1 MDAAA
6 GTAGGRDGRVY
17 PRHPRHPLR
26 RQGPAATAGGHRQGS
41 ASDLIQAKELAHP
54 VRLARGLF
62 YGWWLAVIGAVI
74 MIIGTVPLF
83 QALSLWMP
91 VLQGQFG
98 WTTTQ
103 LSWAFTLTRVEGTV
117 MGPIAGWGVD
127 KLGPRKMVAIGL
139 LVFAVGFLLFSR
151 TANLWMFYLSFVVV
165 SLGAGLGSWL
175 PANTALNNWFRQR
188 RSTAMSI
195 PMLGFGIG
203 GVVIVPLM
211 AWMMGW
217 DAQTAAEI
225 PGRLGW
231 QNTALVVGAV
241 GLIAAVPLAW
251 LVRNRPEDY
260 GQHPDG
266 IDPSIDRATGGSAG
280 NAGGRRRASGGGAG
294 GGAVAIAPEYTWQ
307 EAIRTRAFWL
317 ITMGHASSSI
327 IIISVMTYLG
337 LVMVERG
344 FTLVEVGLVIA
355 VQTAVSTAFMVI
367 GGIVGDRIPIRIA
380 IFGFSFLQSIAIGV
394 LLFAETLP
402 LFFLF
407 AVLMGVGFG
416 GRTPLTTSIRGAYFG
431 RSSFA
436 RITGISMIPM
446 NIMFIVVVP
455 YIAWMRDNVTGDYT
469 LPFATIAAV
478 SAVGSV
484 MFLLLGNP
492 RPSPAQRRQADVR
505 RLVTRGGA
513 GGAD

>member
-1 MDAAA
+1 M
-6 GTAGGRDGRVY
+6 
-17 PRHPRHPLR
+17 
-26 RQGPAATAGGHRQGS
+26 
-41 ASDLIQAKELAHP
+41 QARELAHP
-54 VRLARGLF
+54 VRLARGMF

-74 MIIGTVPLF
+74 MVIGTVPLF

-91 VLQGQFG
+91 ILQQNFG

-127 KLGPRKMVAIGL
+127 KLGPRKMVVIGL
-139 LVFAVGFLLFSR
+139 LVFAAGFILFSR
-151 TANLWMFYLSFVVV
+151 TANLWMFYLSFVIV

-175 PANTALNNWFRQR
+175 PANTALNNWFRVR

-195 PMLGFGIG
+195 PMLGFGLG

-211 AWMMGW
+211 AWAMGW
-217 DAQTAAEI
+217 DARTAMEI

-231 QNTALVVGAV
+231 QNTALVVGVV
-241 GLIAAVPLAW
+241 GLVASVPLA
-251 LVRNRPEDY
+251 LMVRNRPEDH

-266 IDPSIDRATGGSAG
+266 IDPATVSDAGPRQTANGGT
-280 NAGGRRRASGGGAG
+280 
-294 GGAVAIAPEYTWQ
+294 VAPDYTWQ
-307 EAIRTRAFWL
+307 EAVRSRAFWL

-344 FTLVEVGLVIA
+344 FNLVQVGLVIS

-367 GGIVGDRIPIRIA
+367 GGMVGDRIPIRIA
-380 IFGFSFLQSIAIGV
+380 IFAFSFLQSIAISV
-394 LLFAETLP
+394 LLFADTLP

-407 AVLMGVGFG
+407 GIMIGIGFG
-416 GRTPLTTSIRGAYFG
+416 GRTPLTTSIRGVYFG
-431 RSSFA
+431 RSNFA

-446 NIMFIVVVP
+446 NILFIIVVP
-455 YIAWMRDNVTGDYT
+455 YIAWMKDSVTGSYT
-469 LPFATIAAV
+469 LAFATIAAV
-478 SAVGSV
+478 SAVGSL
-484 MFLLLGNP
+484 MFLILGNP
-492 RPSPAQRRQADVR
+492 QLSPSQRRQADVR
-505 RLVTRGGA
+505 RLVTRGA
-513 GGAD
+513 RADD

>member
-1 MDAAA
+1 M
-6 GTAGGRDGRVY
+6 
-17 PRHPRHPLR
+17 
-26 RQGPAATAGGHRQGS
+26 
-41 ASDLIQAKELAHP
+41 QARELTHP
-54 VRLARGLF
+54 VRLIRGMF

-91 VLQGQFG
+91 VLQGHFPH
-98 WTTTQ
+98 WSTTQ
-103 LSWAFTLTRVEGTV
+103 LSWAFTFTRVEGTI

-127 KLGPRKMVAIGL
+127 KLGPRRMVFIGL
-139 LVFAVGFLLFSR
+139 VIFGLGFLLFSR
-151 TANLWMFYLSFVVV
+151 TANLWMFYVSFVVI

-175 PANTALNNWFRQR
+175 PANAALNNWFRLR
-188 RSTAMSI
+188 RSTAMSV
-195 PMLGFGIG
+195 PMLGFGLG
-203 GVVIVPLM
+203 GVIIVPMM

-217 DAQTAAEI
+217 DAQAAAEI

-241 GLIAAVPLAW
+241 ALAASFPLAW
-251 LVRNRPEDY
+251 LMRNRPEDY

-266 IDPSIDRATGGSAG
+266 VDPDTMADSGPHRSANGGPT
-280 NAGGRRRASGGGAG
+280 
-294 GGAVAIAPEYTWQ
+294 APEYTWQ
-307 EAIRTRAFWL
+307 EAVRTRTFWL

-344 FTLVEVGLVIA
+344 FDLVQVGLVIS

-367 GGIVGDRIPIRIA
+367 GGLVGDRIPIRIA
-380 IFGFSFLQSIAIGV
+380 IFAFSFLQSIAVLV
-394 LLFAETLP
+394 LLFADTLP

-407 AVLMGVGFG
+407 AILMGIGFG
-416 GRTPLTTSIRGAYFG
+416 GRTPLTTSIRGVYFG
-431 RSSFA
+431 RSNFA

-455 YIAWMRDNVTGDYT
+455 YIALMRDSVTGTYN
-469 LPFATIAAV
+469 LPFATIALV

-484 MFLLLGNP
+484 LFLLLGNP
-492 RPSPAQRRQADVR
+492 RLSPTQRRQADVR
-505 RLVTRGGA
+505 RLVSRGA
-513 GGAD
+513 GGSDD

>member
-1 MDAAA
+1 MLQV
-6 GTAGGRDGRVY
+6 R
-17 PRHPRHPLR
+17 
-26 RQGPAATAGGHRQGS
+26 
-41 ASDLIQAKELAHP
+41 ELAHP
-54 VRLARGLF
+54 VRLVRGMF

-74 MIIGTVPLF
+74 MVIGTVPLF

-91 VLQGQFG
+91 ILQQNFG

-127 KLGPRKMVAIGL
+127 KLGPRKMVVIGL
-139 LVFAVGFLLFSR
+139 LVFAAGFIFFSR
-151 TANLWMFYLSFVVV
+151 TANLWMFYVSFIVV

-175 PANTALNNWFRQR
+175 PANTALNNWFRAR

-195 PMLGFGIG
+195 PMLGFGLG

-211 AWMMGW
+211 AWAMGW
-217 DAQTAAEI
+217 DARTATEI

-231 QNTALVVGAV
+231 QNTALVVGCV
-241 GLIAAVPLAW
+241 GLVASVPLAM
-251 LVRNRPEDY
+251 LVRNRPEDH

-266 IDPSIDRATGGSAG
+266 IDPETVTDTGPRQSA
-280 NAGGRRRASGGGAG
+280 N
-294 GGAVAIAPEYTWQ
+294 GGAVAPDYTWQ
-307 EAIRTRAFWL
+307 EAIRARAFWL

-344 FTLVEVGLVIA
+344 FNLVQVGLVIS

-367 GGIVGDRIPIRIA
+367 GGMVGDRIPIRIA
-380 IFGFSFLQSIAIGV
+380 IFAFSFLQSIALTV
-394 LLFAETLP
+394 LLFAQTLP

-407 AVLMGVGFG
+407 SILMGVGFG
-416 GRTPLTTSIRGAYFG
+416 GRTPLTTSIRGVYFG
-431 RSSFA
+431 RSNFA

-455 YIAWMRDNVTGDYT
+455 YIAWMKDSITGSYDI
-469 LPFATIAAV
+469 PFATISIV
-478 SAVGSV
+478 SAIGSF
-484 MFLLLGNP
+484 MFLILGNP
-492 RPSPAQRRQADVR
+492 QLSPSQRRQADVR
-505 RLVTRGGA
+505 RLVTRGAGA
-513 GGAD
+513 AD

>member
-6 GTAGGRDGRVY
+6 GPAARRDGRV
-17 PRHPRHPLR
+17 HPSP
-26 RQGPAATAGGHRQGS
+26 PAATAGTAATAGRR
-41 ASDLIQAKELAHP
+41 AFARERALDLIHTKELAHP

-151 TANLWMFYLSFVVV
+151 TASLWMFYLSFVVV

-175 PANTALNNWFRQR
+175 PANAALNNWFRQR

-241 GLIAAVPLAW
+241 GLVAALPLAW

-266 IDPSIDRATGGSAG
+266 IDPSGGNTGSAG
-280 NAGGRRRASGGGAG
+280 NAGGRRRTAGSNRGAG
-294 GGAVAIAPEYTWQ
+294 AAAIAPEYTWQ

-407 AVLMGVGFG
+407 AVLMGIGFG

-505 RLVTRGGA
+505 RLVTRGA
-513 GGAD
+513 GSAD

>member
-1 MDAAA
+1 M
-6 GTAGGRDGRVY
+6 
-17 PRHPRHPLR
+17 
-26 RQGPAATAGGHRQGS
+26 
-41 ASDLIQAKELAHP
+41 QARELAHP
-54 VRLARGLF
+54 VRLVRGMF

-74 MIIGTVPLF
+74 MVIGTVPLF

-91 VLQGQFG
+91 ILQQNFN

-127 KLGPRKMVAIGL
+127 KLGPRKMVVIGL
-139 LVFAVGFLLFSR
+139 LVFAAGFFLFSQ

-175 PANTALNNWFRQR
+175 PANTALNNWFRAR

-195 PMLGFGIG
+195 PMLGFGLG

-211 AWMMGW
+211 AWAMGW
-217 DAQTAAEI
+217 DARTATEI

-231 QNTALVVGAV
+231 QNTALVVGCI
-241 GLIAAVPLAW
+241 GLVASVPLAL

-266 IDPSIDRATGGSAG
+266 IDPDTVSDTGPRQSA
-280 NAGGRRRASGGGAG
+280 NGGAT
-294 GGAVAIAPEYTWQ
+294 APDYTWQ
-307 EAIRTRAFWL
+307 EAIRSRAFWL

-344 FTLVEVGLVIA
+344 FNLVQVGLVIS

-367 GGIVGDRIPIRIA
+367 GGMVGDRIPIRIA
-380 IFGFSFLQSIAIGV
+380 IFAFSFLQSIALTV

-407 AVLMGVGFG
+407 GILMGIGFG
-416 GRTPLTTSIRGAYFG
+416 GRTPLTTSIRGVYFG
-431 RSSFA
+431 RSNFA

-446 NIMFIVVVP
+446 NILFIVVVP
-455 YIAWMRDNVTGDYT
+455 YIAWMRDSITGSYDI
-469 LPFATIAAV
+469 PFATISIV
-478 SAVGSV
+478 SAIGSF
-484 MFLLLGNP
+484 MFLVLGNP
-492 RPSPAQRRQADVR
+492 QLSPSQRRQADVR
-505 RLVTRGGA
+505 RLVTRGAGA
-513 GGAD
+513 PD

>member
-1 MDAAA
+1 MEYNISRCLRKTSFACAVIVVQR
-6 GTAGGRDGRVY
+6 GS
-17 PRHPRHPLR
+17 PLLLQVR
-26 RQGPAATAGGHRQGS
+26 
-41 ASDLIQAKELAHP
+41 ELAHP
-54 VRLARGLF
+54 VRLVRGMF

-74 MIIGTVPLF
+74 MVIGTVPLF

-91 VLQGQFG
+91 ILQQNFG

-127 KLGPRKMVAIGL
+127 KLGPRKMVVIGL
-139 LVFAVGFLLFSR
+139 LVFAAGFIFFSR
-151 TANLWMFYLSFVVV
+151 TANLWMFYVSFIVV

-175 PANTALNNWFRQR
+175 PANTALNNWFRAR

-195 PMLGFGIG
+195 PMLGFGLG

-211 AWMMGW
+211 AWAMGW
-217 DAQTAAEI
+217 DARTATEI

-231 QNTALVVGAV
+231 QNTALVVGCV
-241 GLIAAVPLAW
+241 GLVASVPLAL
-251 LVRNRPEDY
+251 LVRNRPEDH

-266 IDPSIDRATGGSAG
+266 IDPETVTDTGPRQSA
-280 NAGGRRRASGGGAG
+280 N
-294 GGAVAIAPEYTWQ
+294 GGAVAPDYTWQ
-307 EAIRTRAFWL
+307 EAIRARAFWL

-344 FTLVEVGLVIA
+344 FNLVQVGLVIS

-367 GGIVGDRIPIRIA
+367 GGMVGDRIPIRIA
-380 IFGFSFLQSIAIGV
+380 IFAFSFLQSIALTV
-394 LLFAETLP
+394 LLFAQTLP

-407 AVLMGVGFG
+407 SILMGVGFG
-416 GRTPLTTSIRGAYFG
+416 GRTPLTTSIRGVYFG
-431 RSSFA
+431 RSNFA

-455 YIAWMRDNVTGDYT
+455 YIAWMKDTITGSYDI
-469 LPFATIAAV
+469 PFATISIV
-478 SAVGSV
+478 SAIGSF
-484 MFLLLGNP
+484 MFLILGNP
-492 RPSPAQRRQADVR
+492 QLSPSQRRQADVR
-505 RLVTRGGA
+505 RLVTRGAGA
-513 GGAD
+513 AD